1 MFSEADILLDKSN
14 QLSDQKESSF
24 AYHFFT
30 DLGRTPQNEQWCGK
44 VSCYM
49 IIHLRLASPIP
60 PSPPPPPPPPPPCSI
75 LLFLPLSFSFLEL
88 LSLFMVFSVQIL
100 PLFPRHTGTLSSSQW
115 PHSTALDHSPQEQ
128 KSPMPHLYCRLK
140 LSRRASRSASAS
152 PTAAAAAGCFAADAL
167 ADKDWPVPGRP
178 VKNGKT
184 SQRTLF
190 YHCQPF
196 SHTLTTS
203 SSRLILMPQALQ
215 PYTK

>member
-1 MFSEADILLDKSN
+1 MFSEADKSN
-14 QLSDQKESSF
+14 QFTDQKESSF

-60 PSPPPPPPPPPPCSI
+60 PPFFPLCSI
-75 LLFLPLSFSFLEL
+75 LLFL
-88 LSLFMVFSVQIL
+88 SLFLFFWASFPVYVFSVQIL
-100 PLFPRHTGTLSSSQW
+100 PLFPTHTGTLSSSQW

-152 PTAAAAAGCFAADAL
+152 PTAAAAAGSFAADAL

-184 SQRTLF
+184 FQRTLP
-190 YHCQPF
+190 YHFQFWADTYAPGP
-196 SHTLTTS
+196 SAAH
-203 SSRLILMPQALQ
+203 
-215 PYTK
+215 